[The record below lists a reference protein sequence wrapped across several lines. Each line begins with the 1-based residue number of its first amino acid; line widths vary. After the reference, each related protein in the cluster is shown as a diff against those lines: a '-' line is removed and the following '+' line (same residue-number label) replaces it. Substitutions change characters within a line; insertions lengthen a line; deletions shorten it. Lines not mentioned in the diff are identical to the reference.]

1 MLAPASYRD
10 KLSRRAFLRAGTA
23 TAGFALIATAC
34 GNSDS
39 TDTTSGGGGGGTVPD
54 WLEYDATATGDWS
67 RKYAQPGG
75 NIAMFTWGDYND
87 PEIIG
92 ALAES
97 SLGVVMTVDYYDDN
111 SGLIQ
116 RLASASGS
124 SGFDI
129 IAPTGPYIPQMI
141 ERGLIQKFNKDLLP
155 NIVNVDPVYL
165 GQAWDPGNEYSVCKD
180 WGSTGFIYDSSKI
193 NRELTTWGDFL
204 DACENEFSGNCSVLD
219 TAPNF
224 VGPYFWK
231 DDKSWN
237 TTSAAD
243 FEAARAY
250 LVDTL
255 APNIK
260 DFDSYPSTA
269 LAEGAFGMSMAFNGD
284 ARQAYNRIAEVG
296 GDPEPWKWVLG
307 APRTEL
313 WMDNYCIPVGAP
325 NVEGAHAWI
334 NWLLIP
340 EISIQDLVYHGYHS
354 GMKTIDKLISELAPD
369 LERPDMIFFTDEQVE
384 TMETQVL
391 SDTATTI
398 EEILAEAKAKAGG

>member
-1 MLAPASYRD
+1 MKNLSRRLTLMAGTAVAAAALLAPAAQAEEVVHVYNWVD
-10 KLSRRAFLRAGTA
+10 YIGETTLEDFTKA
-23 TAGFALIATAC
+23 TGIKVVY
-34 GNSDS
+34 
-39 TDTTSGGGGGGTVPD
+39 DT
-54 WLEYDATATGDWS
+54 YDAAETAEA
-67 RKYAQPGG
+67 KL
-75 NIAMFTWGDYND
+75 
-87 PEIIG
+87 
-92 ALAES
+92 LA
-97 SLGVVMTVDYYDDN
+97 
-111 SGLIQ
+111 
-116 RLASASGS
+116 GS
-124 SGFDI
+124 SGYDVVLHSGSQLPKF
-129 IAPTGPYIPQMI
+129 
-141 ERGLIQKFNKDLLP
+141 IQAGAFQKVDRSKLP
-155 NIVNVDPVYL
+155 NWENQDPTILKTVEN
-165 GQAWDPGNEYSVCKD
+165 WDPGNEYSVCKD

-269 LAEGAFGMSMAFNGD
+269 LAEGSFGISMAFNGD

-296 GDPEPWKWVLG
+296 KDPEPWKWVLG

-354 GMKTIDKLISELAPD
+354 GMKTIDKLISELASD